1 MGTYETS
8 NLALRVQIPS
18 IAPKLTKANRQSA
31 IGNWQCLCGY
41 SQDGLRRRSAK
52 PLIISSILIT
62 RSNFFSKRA
71 AKALISSLHQINLTK
86 GDARERMLTS
96 RVLLLN
102 FSYEPL
108 GTVGVARAMCMIF
121 RGAVFVEEYDG
132 DNVLHSPKET
142 WRVPSVIR
150 LRSYINVRRRRQ
162 ASAMKRMRIYIRD
175 KFRCQYCGNKHS
187 GNELTLDH
195 ITPRA
200 QGGESIPENLVSACI
215 ECNQRKGNRTPEQA
229 RMPLLTSQKLLS
241 VGLDRVLLCHYA
253 ESKPQWKKYLF
264 LEDQEEMV
272 A

>member
-1 MGTYETS
+1 
-8 NLALRVQIPS
+8 
-18 IAPKLTKANRQSA
+18 
-31 IGNWQCLCGY
+31 
-41 SQDGLRRRSAK
+41 
-52 PLIISSILIT
+52 
-62 RSNFFSKRA
+62 
-71 AKALISSLHQINLTK
+71 
-86 GDARERMLTS
+86 MLTS

-175 KFRCQYCGNKHS
+175 KFRCQYCGEKRIGS
-187 GNELTLDH
+187 DLTLDH

-200 QGGESIPENLVSACI
+200 QGGESIPENPVSACI

-264 LEDQEEMV
+264 IEDEQE
-272 A
+272 ALTA